1 MVGKLEFKSRG
12 LEALQMDR
20 VPKAKVAALELV
32 VVTGAIVHTGCAAL
46 DASDKEKNAK
56 AKKKGEG
63 DCQNRTSD
71 LPGCNGLLY
80 L

>member
-1 MVGKLEFKSRG
+1 MGNSNLKAGAWKHCRWIVC
-12 LEALQMDR
+12 
-20 VPKAKVAALELV
+20 PKATVAALELV

-56 AKKKGEG
+56 TKKKGEG